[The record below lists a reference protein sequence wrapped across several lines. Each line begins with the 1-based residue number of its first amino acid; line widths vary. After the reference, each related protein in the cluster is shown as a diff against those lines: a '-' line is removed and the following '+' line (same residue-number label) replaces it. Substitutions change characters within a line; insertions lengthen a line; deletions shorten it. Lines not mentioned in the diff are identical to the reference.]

1 MPKMSKPEKVGFIN
15 MLVYGDPGSGKT
27 VLAGSG
33 DGVDELGRTLFLDAE
48 AGKTS
53 LYEFEPDIDTVAIE
67 NIQDFQDVY
76 DFLNKHIK
84 LKNIYNGLVKKKNI
98 SEKQAF
104 ESLAELEADVFGTNR
119 AEPRIYN
126 SVAMDTLTEMQKYI
140 MADIQGLDLKELNLI
155 SGDIEMP
162 SLNNWGTNA
171 EVMRAI
177 ARSFRNLEIHTILTA
192 HAQDSKD
199 EKTGANYTL
208 PDLPGKLARQIMGFV
223 DIVGYLYTTEPKEED
238 DNNDFRNILLT
249 RPKERYPV
257 KDRFNKLGDHIVMP
271 TMEKVYNL
279 INN

>member
-53 LYEFEPDIDTVAIE
+53 LYEFEPDIDTVLIE

-84 LKNIYNGLVKKKNI
+84 LKNIYNGLVNNKNI

-104 ESLAELEADVFGTNR
+104 ESLAELEADVFSTNR

-126 SVAMDTLTEMQKYI
+126 SVAMDTLTEIQKYI

-223 DIVGYLYTTEPKEED
+223 DIVGYLYTTEAKEEE
-238 DNNDFRNILLT
+238 NNDFRNILLT

-257 KDRFNKLGDHIVMP
+257 KDRFDKLGDHIVMP